1 MESYKRSVEMRERW
15 WIFVERVGL
24 EELERNEEM
33 KEKMNSCKK
42 KKWLLT
48 VEKMKK

>member
-1 MESYKRSVEMRERW
+1 MDFCRERM
-15 WIFVERVGL
+15 GL

-42 KKWLLT
+42 KKRLVT
-48 VEKMKK
+48 VEKMKKQEDTQWLNYV